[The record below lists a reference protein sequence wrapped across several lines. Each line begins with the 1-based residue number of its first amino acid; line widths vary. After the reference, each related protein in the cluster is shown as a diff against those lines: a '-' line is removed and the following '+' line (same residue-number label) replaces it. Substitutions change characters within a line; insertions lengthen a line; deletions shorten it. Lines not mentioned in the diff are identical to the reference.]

1 MATEQVKKIKKEKK
15 FLKSASLDDLV
26 ADSHS
31 LKPRPPVILLQT
43 SKLKGIKK
51 KFHALKLSR
60 SNTDLM
66 IETNG
71 ADINGKS
78 FELFGS
84 ENNQKQSFEH
94 KQSVSSNSNDLIV
107 DNLLFND
114 QIICDDLNSYEDV
127 VDGHSAAESTS
138 HEIERLHKK
147 IEKLKDELVQL
158 QATRDENVKEYL
170 STCDNPIQ
178 TEVSSKDIAQKMR
191 VVFERNNQKTN
202 NSIHMLQ
209 KKLEKFQSQLKE
221 LEERGIQGPR
231 RIIRAVQDSVRSGAS
246 SIHDAV
252 TKPLESIN
260 QFIKKD
266 KKNDSEAKIT
276 DEEEMDKCYLNI
288 RSSDDDNSSLGSNQL
303 LCSQASLPLFN
314 KVLYNPNEDQINEL
328 IAANEKLN
336 GTVTEM
342 KEILSFLMQFVNEQ
356 KFNNEQ
362 LQGQVTNMLG
372 QWHDISEL
380 HQNEMAALKQEME
393 NSAERIECL
402 EYRFTERV
410 NEIEELIDSCTTRVT
425 KMEHLQQQHQQLLFS
440 SPNYSDG
447 GLYAQTV
454 LTKFLSLII
463 SLFAVLLVIAST
475 LSKFILPFTSSR
487 FRLILSLLTLAA
499 ILFVWK
505 KY

>member
-342 KEILSFLMQFVNEQ
+342 K
-356 KFNNEQ
+356 Q